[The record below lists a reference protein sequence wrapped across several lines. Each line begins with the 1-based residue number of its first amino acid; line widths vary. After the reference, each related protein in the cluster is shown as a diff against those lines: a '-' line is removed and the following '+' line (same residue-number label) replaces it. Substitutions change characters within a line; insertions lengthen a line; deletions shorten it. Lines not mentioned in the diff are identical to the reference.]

1 MAGKKDKFD
10 IEDDF
15 DFNDEFDFDMEGG
28 FEGPP
33 PSGKRKAITQFTGSF
48 TKGVKDT
55 LFSEHFQEETI
66 GKLLPKSYY
75 DGFRELNVLKRQA
88 SQFKNE
94 VGGEL
99 DKHTKQFKK
108 DNQSTIKQLTS
119 KLPSSIS
126 SKINRWADNFD
137 SGYGPSI
144 DTDQLNTESMMSDV
158 FGATAQV
165 ANDYQTKATLET
177 NAETKLQTGLA
188 SDSNELLFG
197 IGTNIGKLVGYQDDI
212 GIKYQR
218 KMLEL
223 TYKQLLTNRKHLSV
237 SEQLLALQT
246 SANRAIVENT
256 GLPDVVKMHK
266 SEILSQ
272 TLTHK
277 FIGSVADPLF
287 ENTGQIAGR
296 IAGQVTKKIKG
307 GLEDNAG
314 TASSMFSQA
323 LGMFLPNSN
332 GYDDPGAM
340 SPGETLAM
348 ILGGQASNGVL
359 PGIVDKFAPDLREK
373 LAANGGVSRT
383 GAMLD
388 NYRLRAPGLA
398 KGALLTGDTGF
409 GKLDKLIKFFDL
421 KELSEETNTL
431 IQGSPEGELGKA
443 QVFDLQVK
451 RTVTDIIPG
460 LLGRI
465 HSEMRRFNG
474 DEGHG
479 IVKYDWKMGGFAEE
493 QQLDQRLVDDM
504 VVASKPDNFK
514 LAESS
519 ILKSID
525 PTGKGLSEETRTKIA
540 RQVSIATMTGE
551 PISLQHFLDPSSP
564 HYIKEFA
571 DFVTKQYKTT
581 MHSNADGTVKSA
593 NQFIKEASE
602 DFLVIDNQLQQ
613 EVLKLRGDT
622 TDPLQALLARAQQGD
637 ISTLKRYPF
646 IKVNSAGVYTIDYPA
661 YYDYLNKQS
670 DIMGPPRPFADPTP
684 NIGPIGSVDNPLTDD
699 SRRSIKQRATDTIN
713 NTVSNGT
720 NKLTHLTDPGKLGGV
735 VDVVR
740 DKASSVWVKGETS
753 PRLDAISMRLGK
765 YRLAA
770 TGAIIKSVDDI
781 TGDVID
787 DKGEIMLTRHHAME
801 GLIDQSGSKIN
812 IDWGSVAETATNVIG
827 KIKGLPLG
835 GGFQSLMKGKLPK
848 DLGVSA
854 TVLKNKLSGW
864 REDKTADTMISISNL
879 KNTVVQTETLGDIK
893 TLLREQLDAVNN
905 KPKFND
911 RDGDG
916 DRDGGWSDIL
926 ANRKAERE
934 TTASNVT
941 VIQEEKKEKKGGL
954 LSMLMGFIPRL
965 IPMIGGLFSSAFG
978 FAVPAITGL
987 FGSAIRLAIPAAI
1000 GALGL
1005 KWLANKWLNRD
1016 GGPGN
1021 AEVIAPDDPR
1031 LDPNSELYD
1040 PNLQVSDPGVMDKI
1054 AGKVKDMGMVG
1065 SLVTGYAAIKGA
1077 KYLGGKAIGAA
1088 GAGALGAAR
1097 MAGRAALAP
1106 TMAAAGRTA
1115 LTATSAAAATRS
1127 LDASLAAR
1135 SATRAINGGAA
1146 GARGAGLLARLGG
1159 MAGSTA
1165 GRAGLGTA
1173 AKLIGK
1179 TVLRGFLGPIG
1190 LAWLAYDVIKFG
1202 YDMYKKHSDDGK
1214 KLNRLR
1220 MAGYGYHHKDE
1231 EHVSKLLAME
1241 GELYKHVGMK
1251 DKVAYLKD
1259 SISTDQVMEYFN
1271 VNRDDTDAVDKWK
1284 EYFFGRFMPVFLSYA
1299 TAMHSL
1305 VGKFDIFEM
1314 DTVLDPAQ
1322 QLKACDQVLFS
1333 REQGNPYDIMVSGF
1347 SGEDKLEMD
1356 KTKVMEVYKLVRGT
1370 LEVKARKTKG
1380 SYVTATEA
1388 KDEKTRAT
1396 RSKQI
1401 EEMNKKDEI
1410 KKAKEGK
1417 IAGTT
1422 ADDKDSKSIFG
1433 SGIMGSK
1440 LASVA
1445 KAALAPVMPLA
1456 AAGGWIADKV
1466 GGLFNGP
1473 SSDPKFA
1480 GKPGKGW
1487 NPTVAAAVKWG
1498 ADQLGIEPNHLAS
1511 VISFETGGSFD
1522 TNKRNPS
1529 SSATGLIQL
1538 MNYGDGKK
1546 DGKYYGMTRDQFGAL
1561 SHMDQ
1566 MQYVVKYFQAKGLKP
1581 GSSLGKVYDAVTG
1594 TGYKRGSK
1602 AYELNK
1608 VWDANKDG
1616 VISPGES
1623 VTSGAFKDHMKD
1635 YFGSAANEV
1644 SASNNGVLGSTNI
1657 GKNNTPTDSG
1667 VPATKASSAKMDT
1680 SVSGVLASKTA
1691 AGTKNQMAPG
1701 SGVLLN
1707 SGSAKSAP
1715 QPQTQMFPNAVTPQA
1730 NGVASPGA
1738 VLGTNTR
1745 PYLAA
1750 AYARKKGLNG
1760 SSGYC
1765 ARYVREALQYGGK
1778 YKFDG
1783 VGSAYQYHT
1792 QGVLIKAGF
1801 MQIHAGTKWQVGD
1814 VIVYQNSAKHPHGHI
1829 QIWDG
1834 RNWISDFIQNSWVI
1848 YGGKNPFSLWRDK
1861 EYLNGAQP
1869 GSGWTAADGKNV
1881 GGSDG
1886 NAPGATFSAE
1896 GGVGIGVTPRRK
1908 WTQTKAILGG
1918 DALYG
1923 GSKKVTTTDTQS
1935 AKADDVKPTKAK
1947 NATPDKEV
1955 EKKIAKNISAPSS
1968 SSNANTGDK
1977 TDTTDKTKVTT
1988 TSAKSAEATNITQP
2002 ASREA
2007 KETAKAK
2014 EDIVRKEK
2022 DAVAKQITAK
2032 EQRESDVSIL
2042 QQQLKIQMDTLSEI
2056 RGLRKDMVGFAQST
2070 LAGNK
2075 SVQDFIKSSKSEPMK
2090 DVTPSKDPNAL
2101 SPVQAPTSMVEPV
2114 SMLKS

>member
-10 IEDDF
+10 FEDNL

-33 PSGKRKAITQFTGSF
+33 VSGKRKAITQFTGSF

-66 GKLLPKSYY
+66 GKLLPKSYS
-75 DGFRELNVLKRQA
+75 DGFREFNVLKRQA
-88 SQFKNE
+88 GQLKND
-94 VGGEL
+94 VSGEL

-158 FGATAQV
+158 FGASAQV

-177 NAETKLQTGLA
+177 NAETKLQTGLV
-188 SDSNELLFG
+188 SNTNELLFG
-197 IGTNIGKLVGYQDDI
+197 IGTNIGKMVGYQDDV

-223 TYKQLLTNRKHLSV
+223 TYKQLLTNRKQLSV

-246 SANRAIVENT
+246 SANRAIIENT
-256 GLPDVVKMHK
+256 GLPDVIKMHK

-272 TLTHK
+272 SLTHK

-287 ENTGQIAGR
+287 QNTGQVAGR

-307 GLEDNAG
+307 GLENNAG
-314 TASSMFSQA
+314 TVSSMFSQA
-323 LGMFLPNSN
+323 VGMFLPDRN

-340 SPGETLAM
+340 TPGETVAM
-348 ILGGQASNGVL
+348 ILGGQASNGIL
-359 PGIVDKFAPDLREK
+359 PGLVDKIAPDLREK

-398 KGALLTGDTGF
+398 KNALLTGETGF
-409 GKLDKLIKFFDL
+409 GKLDSLIKFFDL

-451 RTVTDIIPG
+451 RTVTDVIPG

-479 IVKYDWKMGGFAEE
+479 VIKYDWKMGGFAEE
-493 QQLDQRLVDDM
+493 QTLDQRLVDDM
-504 VVASKPDNFK
+504 VIASKPDSFK
-514 LAESS
+514 LAEASV
-519 ILKSID
+519 LKAID
-525 PTGKGLSEETRTKIA
+525 PTGKGLSDGTRAKIA

-551 PISLQHFLDPSSP
+551 PVSLQHFLDPSSP

-571 DFVTKQYKTT
+571 EFVTTQYETT
-581 MHSNADGTVKSA
+581 MHAGADGSTKAA

-602 DFLVIDNQLQQ
+602 DFLNLDNMLQQ
-613 EVLKLRGDT
+613 EVLKLRGDS
-622 TDPLQALLARAQQGD
+622 TDPLQALLTRAQQGD
-637 ISTLKRYPF
+637 ISTLRKYPF
-646 IKVNSAGVYTIDYPA
+646 IKASAAGVYTIDYAA

-670 DIMGPPRPFADPTP
+670 DIMGPPRAFADTPTP
-684 NIGPIGSVDNPLTDD
+684 PGPDGSIDNPLNDD
-699 SRRSIKQRATDTIN
+699 SRRSLKQQVTDRL
-713 NTVSNGT
+713 NTTTTNGVA
-720 NKLTHLTDPGKLGGV
+720 KLTHLTDPGKLGST
-735 VDVVR
+735 VDLVR

-753 PRLDAISMRLGK
+753 PRLDAVSMRLGK

-770 TGAIIKSVDDI
+770 TGGIIKSVNDI

-801 GLIDQSGSKIN
+801 GLIDQTGKRID
-812 IDWGSVAETATNVIG
+812 IDWGSVAETATNVIS
-827 KIKGLPLG
+827 KIKGLQVG
-835 GGFQSLMKGKLPK
+835 GGFRSLIQGNLPK
-848 DLGVSA
+848 DIGVSA
-854 TVLKNKLSGW
+854 SILKNKLSGW
-864 REDKTADTMISISNL
+864 REDRNAETMISISNL
-879 KNTVVQTETLGDIK
+879 ENTVAQTETLGDIK
-893 TLLREQLDAVNN
+893 ILLKEQAASAA
-905 KPKFND
+905 KQFKFND
-911 RDGDG
+911 RDADG
-916 DRDGGWSDIL
+916 DRDGSWTDIL
-926 ANRKAERE
+926 ANRRKDRE
-934 TTASNVT
+934 KKVNDVT
-941 VIQEEKKEKKGGL
+941 VIQEEKEEKSKGPLAWLLGL
-954 LSMLMGFIPRL
+954 IPRL

-987 FGSAIRLAIPAAI
+987 FGSAIKLAIPAAL

-1005 KWLANKWLNRD
+1005 KWMANKWLNRE

-1031 LDPNSELYD
+1031 LDPNSEVYD
-1040 PNLQVSDPGVMDKI
+1040 PNLQVSEPGMMDKL
-1054 AGKVKDMGMVG
+1054 AGSVKNMGTTG
-1065 SLVTGYAAIKGA
+1065 SLVAGYAAIKGA
-1077 KYLGGKAIGAA
+1077 QWVGGRAVGAA

-1106 TMAAAGRTA
+1106 TVAAAGRTA
-1115 LTATSAAAATRS
+1115 LAATSAAAATRS

-1135 SATRAINGGAA
+1135 NATRSLGGAG
-1146 GARGAGLLARLGG
+1146 GARGAGLLSRLGA
-1159 MAGSTA
+1159 MAGSSA

-1179 TVLRGFLGPIG
+1179 TVLKGFLGPIG
-1190 LAWLAYDVIKFG
+1190 LAWLTYDVIKFG

-1220 MAGYGYHHKDE
+1220 MASYGYHHKDE

-1241 GELYKHVGMK
+1241 GELVKHVGIK
-1251 DKVAYLKD
+1251 DKVAFLKD
-1259 SISTDQVMEYFN
+1259 SITTNQVMEYFN
-1271 VNRDDTDAVDKWK
+1271 VNKDDKVATEKWT

-1299 TAMHSL
+1299 TAMYTL
-1305 VGKFDIFEM
+1305 AGKFTIFDM

-1347 SGEDKLEMD
+1347 SGEKELEMD
-1356 KTKVMEVYKLVRGT
+1356 KKKVMGVYKLVRGT
-1370 LEVKARKTKG
+1370 LEANASKKKG
-1380 SYVTATEA
+1380 NYVTATEA
-1388 KDEKTRAT
+1388 KDEKTRAA

-1401 EEMNKKDEI
+1401 EEMNKKEEV
-1410 KKAKEGK
+1410 KNAKLGK
-1417 IAGTT
+1417 TSGTDGDT
-1422 ADDKDSKSIFG
+1422 ETKSIFG
-1433 SGIMGSK
+1433 SGVMGSK

-1445 KAALAPVMPLA
+1445 KAALNPFKE
-1456 AAGGWIADKV
+1456 AGSWIADKV
-1466 GGLFNGP
+1466 GGLFGGGGAT
-1473 SSDPKFA
+1473 PKFS

-1487 NPTVAAAVKWG
+1487 NSTVAAAVKWG
-1498 ADQLGIEPNHLAS
+1498 ADQLGIDPNHLAS

-1546 DGKYYGMTRDQFGAL
+1546 DKLYYGHTRDQFGAL

-1566 MQYVVKYFQAKGLKP
+1566 MQYVVKYFQMKGLKP
-1581 GSSLGKVYDAVTG
+1581 GATLGQVYDAVTG
-1594 TGYKRGSK
+1594 TGYRRGSRN
-1602 AYELNK
+1602 YESNK

-1635 YFGSAANEV
+1635 YYGTAAPAANASAMAGTKV
-1644 SASNNGVLGSTNI
+1644 S
-1657 GKNNTPTDSG
+1657 NTAAQKTTPS
-1667 VPATKASSAKMDT
+1667 VPATKASAAKVDT
-1680 SVSGVLASKTA
+1680 SMEKVLASNTA
-1691 AGTKNQMAPG
+1691 AATKGKMAPG
-1701 SGVLLN
+1701 SGVLSN
-1707 SGSAKSAP
+1707 SEGTPSKSAP
-1715 QPQTQMFPNAVTPQA
+1715 QAKTQMFPNATSPQSS
-1730 NGVASPGA
+1730 GVASPGA
-1738 VLGTNTR
+1738 TPGTNTR

-1750 AYARKKGLNG
+1750 AYARKKGLSY

-1765 ARYVREALQYGGK
+1765 ARYVREALQNGGG
-1778 YKFDG
+1778 YKFQG

-1792 QGVLIKAGF
+1792 QGVLVKAGF
-1801 MQIHAGTKWQVGD
+1801 AQIHSGTKWQVGD
-1814 VIVYQNSAKHPHGHI
+1814 VMVYQNSKQRIHGHI

-1861 EYLNGAQP
+1861 SYLSGAQP
-1869 GSGWTAADGKNV
+1869 GTGWTTADGKNV

-1886 NAPGATFSAE
+1886 NAPGATFDAA
-1896 GGVGIGVTPRRK
+1896 GGVGMGVTPRRK
-1908 WTQTKAILGG
+1908 WSQTKPILGG
-1918 DALYG
+1918 DALWG
-1923 GSKKVTTTDTQS
+1923 GSKKVVGDGATS
-1935 AKADDVKPTKAK
+1935 AKEDVKPTKAQASK
-1947 NATPDKEV
+1947 PDKEV
-1955 EKKIAKNISAPSS
+1955 VKKIDKASATTPSASTTSAKAP
-1968 SSNANTGDK
+1968 
-1977 TDTTDKTKVTT
+1977 T

-2002 ASREA
+2002 QTRQA
-2007 KETAKAK
+2007 KEAAKTQ

-2022 DAVAKQITAK
+2022 DAIAKQVTAK
-2032 EQRESDVSIL
+2032 EQRETDATIL
-2042 QQQLKIQMDTLSEI
+2042 QQQLKVQMDTLTEI
-2056 RGLRKDMVGFAQST
+2056 RGLRNDMSTFAQST

-2075 SVQDFIKSSKSEPMK
+2075 AVQDFIKTSKSNQPT
-2090 DVTPSKDPNAL
+2090 DVSPVKESNPL
-2101 SPVQAPTSMVEPV
+2101 SPIQAPTTMIEPV

>member
-10 IEDDF
+10 FEDDF

-28 FEGPP
+28 FDGPT
-33 PSGKRKAITQFTGSF
+33 PSGKRKAVTQFTGAF

-66 GKLLPKSYY
+66 GKLLPKSYS
-75 DGFRELNVLKRQA
+75 DSFRELNVLKRQA
-88 SQFKNE
+88 GQFKNE

-99 DKHTKQFKK
+99 DKHSKQFKK

-158 FGATAQV
+158 FGATSQV
-165 ANDYQTKATLET
+165 ANEYQTKAALET
-177 NAETKLQTGLA
+177 SAESKIQSGLA
-188 SDSNELLFG
+188 TNTNDLLFG
-197 IGTNIGKLVGYQDDI
+197 IGTNIGKMVGYQDDV

-277 FIGSVADPLF
+277 FIGSVVDPMF
-287 ENTGQIAGR
+287 QNSGQIAGR
-296 IAGQVTKKIKG
+296 VAGHVTNKIKG
-307 GLEDNAG
+307 GLENNMG
-314 TASSMFSQA
+314 TVSSMFTQGM
-323 LGMFLPNSN
+323 GMFLPDST

-340 SPGETLAM
+340 TPGETIAM

-359 PGIVDKFAPDLREK
+359 PGLVDKISPELREK

-398 KGALLTGDTGF
+398 KNALMTGETGF
-409 GKLDKLIKFFDL
+409 GKLDKVMKFFDL

-479 IVKYDWKMGGFAEE
+479 VIKYDWKMGGFAEE
-493 QQLDQRLVDDM
+493 QTLDQRLVDDM
-504 VVASKPDNFK
+504 VIASKPDSFK

-519 ILKSID
+519 VLKSID
-525 PTGKGLSEETRTKIA
+525 PTGMLSDETRSKIA
-540 RQVSIATMTGE
+540 RQVSISTMLGE
-551 PISLQHFLDPSSP
+551 PISLQQFLDTTPGNKY
-564 HYIKEFA
+564 YIKEFA
-571 DFVTKQYKTT
+571 DFVTSQYNTT
-581 MHSNADGTVKSA
+581 MHAEADGSTKSA
-593 NQFIKEASE
+593 NRFIREASE
-602 DFLVIDNQLQQ
+602 DFLKIDNLLQQ
-613 EVLKLRGDT
+613 EVVKLRGDS
-622 TDPLQALLARAQQGD
+622 TDPLQALLTRAQQGD
-637 ISTLKRYPF
+637 ISTLRKYPF
-646 IKVNSAGVYTIDYPA
+646 IKLSSAGIYTIDYTA

-670 DIMGPPRPFADPTP
+670 DIMGPPRPFADNTTP
-684 NIGPIGSVDNPLTDD
+684 ATLGSADNPYTDD
-699 SRRSIKQRATDTIN
+699 SHRSIKQRARDGLN
-713 NTVSNGT
+713 QVASDSGA
-720 NKLTHLTDPGKLGGV
+720 KLTHLTDPGKLGSTI
-735 VDVVR
+735 DLVR

-770 TGAIIKSVDDI
+770 TGGIIKSVNDI

-801 GLIDQSGSKIN
+801 GLIDQTGKKID
-812 IDWGSVAETATNVIG
+812 IDWGSVSETASNVIG
-827 KIKGLPLG
+827 KIKGLQAG
-835 GGFQSLMKGKLPK
+835 GGFQSLIKGNLPK
-848 DLGVSA
+848 DIGINANVI
-854 TVLKNKLSGW
+854 KNKLSGW
-864 REDKTADTMISISNL
+864 REDKNVDTMISISNL
-879 KNTVVQTETLGDIK
+879 KNTAVQTETLGEIK
-893 TLLREQLDAVNN
+893 TLLKEQAESASS
-905 KPKFND
+905 KARFND

-916 DRDGGWSDIL
+916 DRDGSWTDIL
-926 ANRKAERE
+926 ANRRKDRE
-934 TTASNVT
+934 KDNGNVT
-941 VIQEEKKEKKGGL
+941 VIEKEKKEKKKGPL
-954 LSMLMGFIPRL
+954 AWLMGLIPSL

-1005 KWLANKWLNRD
+1005 KWMANKWLNRD

-1031 LDPNSELYD
+1031 LDPNSEMYD
-1040 PNLQVSDPGVMDKI
+1040 PNLQVSQPGMMDKL
-1054 AGKVKDMGMVG
+1054 AGKVKDMGLVG
-1065 SLVTGYAAIKGA
+1065 SAIAGYAAFKGTTWA
-1077 KYLGGKAIGAA
+1077 AGKAIGAA

-1106 TMAAAGRTA
+1106 TVAAAGRTA
-1115 LTATSAAAATRS
+1115 LAATSAAAATRS

-1135 SATRAINGGAA
+1135 NATRAINGGGAA
-1146 GARGAGLLARLGG
+1146 GARGAGLLGRLGG
-1159 MAGSTA
+1159 LAGSSA

-1173 AKLIGK
+1173 AKLVGK
-1179 TVLRGFLGPIG
+1179 TVLKGFLGPIG

-1241 GELYKHVGMK
+1241 GELVKHVGMK
-1251 DKVAYLKD
+1251 DKVAFLKD
-1259 SISTDQVMEYFN
+1259 SITTDQVMEYFN
-1271 VNRDDTDAVDKWK
+1271 VNKDDTAAKEKWT

-1305 VGKFDIFEM
+1305 VGKFTIFDM

-1333 REQGNPYDIMVSGF
+1333 REQGNPYDIMTSGF
-1347 SGEDKLEMD
+1347 SGEEALEMD
-1356 KTKVMEVYKLVRGT
+1356 KKKVMDVYKLVRGT
-1370 LEVKARKTKG
+1370 LEVNARKKKG

-1401 EEMNKKDEI
+1401 EEMNKKEEV
-1410 KKAKEGK
+1410 KNAKLGK
-1417 IAGTT
+1417 TSTSGEDTNAN
-1422 ADDKDSKSIFG
+1422 SIFG
-1433 SGIMGSK
+1433 TGVMGSR

-1445 KAALAPVMPLA
+1445 KAALNPFKE
-1456 AAGGWIADKV
+1456 AGSWIADKV
-1466 GGLFNGP
+1466 GGLFGGGGGGTNP
-1473 SSDPKFA
+1473 TFA

-1487 NPTVAAAVKWG
+1487 NSTVAAAVKWG

-1546 DGKYYGMTRDQFGAL
+1546 DKLYYGHTRDQFGAL

-1566 MQYVVKYFQAKGLKP
+1566 MQYVVKYFKMKGLKP
-1581 GSSLGKVYDAVTG
+1581 GATLGQVYDAVTG
-1594 TGYKRGSK
+1594 TGYKRGSRN
-1602 AYELNK
+1602 YESNR

-1623 VTSGAFKDHMKD
+1623 VTSGSFKEHMKD
-1635 YFGSAANEV
+1635 FFGSAANEV
-1644 SASNNGVLGSTNI
+1644 SASNSGVLGGTNV
-1657 GKNNTPTDSG
+1657 GKNNTAPSVKQAAATTANSPSAA
-1667 VPATKASSAKMDT
+1667 PATKAGAAKVDT
-1680 SVSGVLASKTA
+1680 DMTKVLASNTA
-1691 AGTKNQMAPG
+1691 AATKGKMAPG
-1701 SGVLLN
+1701 SGVLMN
-1707 SGSAKSAP
+1707 TSGATKSAP
-1715 QPQTQMFPNAVTPQA
+1715 QPKTQMFPNATNPSA
-1730 NGVASPGA
+1730 SGVAVPGA

-1750 AYARKKGLNG
+1750 AYARKKGL
-1760 SSGYC
+1760 SSSSSYC
-1765 ARYVREALQYGGK
+1765 AKYVRLALQNGGG

-1792 QGVLIKAGF
+1792 QGVLTKAGF
-1801 MQIHAGTKWQVGD
+1801 VQIHAGTKWQVGD
-1814 VIVYQNSAKHPHGHI
+1814 VIVYRNSQKRQHGHI

-1834 RNWISDFIQNSWVI
+1834 RNWISDFIQQSWLI
-1848 YGGKNPFSLWRDK
+1848 YGGENPFSLWRDK
-1861 EYLNGAQP
+1861 DYLNAAQP
-1869 GSGWTAADGKNV
+1869 GSGWTTADGKNV

-1896 GGVGIGVTPRRK
+1896 GGVGMGVTPRRK

-1923 GSKKVTTTDTQS
+1923 GSKKTTS
-1935 AKADDVKPTKAK
+1935 SGAVPSKAETSPTKAK
-1947 NATPDKEV
+1947 DATADKEV
-1955 EKKIAKNISAPSS
+1955 EKKITKDSKAAASTNGKSSA
-1968 SSNANTGDK
+1968 
-1977 TDTTDKTKVTT
+1977 TT
-1988 TSAKSAEATNITQP
+1988 TSAKSAEAKNVTQP
-2002 ASREA
+2002 ETRQA
-2007 KETAKAK
+2007 KEAAKTQ

-2022 DAVAKQITAK
+2022 DAVAKQVTAK
-2032 EQRESDVSIL
+2032 EQRETDATIL
-2042 QQQLKIQMDTLSEI
+2042 QQQLKVQMDTLTEI
-2056 RGLRKDMVGFAQST
+2056 RGLRSDMSGFAQST
-2070 LAGNK
+2070 IAGNK
-2075 SVQDFIKSSKSEPMK
+2075 AVQDFIKTSKSGQDIKPEKESNP
-2090 DVTPSKDPNAL
+2090 L
-2101 SPVQAPTSMVEPV
+2101 SPIQAPTTMIEPV

>member
-10 IEDDF
+10 FEDDF
-15 DFNDEFDFDMEGG
+15 NFNDEFDFDMEGG

-33 PSGKRKAITQFTGSF
+33 VSGKRKAITQFTGSF

-66 GKLLPKSYY
+66 GKLLPKSYS
-75 DGFRELNVLKRQA
+75 DSFRELNILKRQA
-88 SQFKNE
+88 GQLKND

-108 DNQSTIKQLTS
+108 DNQATIKQLTS

-144 DTDQLNTESMMSDV
+144 DTDQLNTESMMSEV

-177 NAETKLQTGLA
+177 NAETKLQTGLV
-188 SDSNELLFG
+188 SNTNDLLFG
-197 IGTNIGKLVGYQDDI
+197 IGTNIGKLVGYQDDV

-223 TYKQLLTNRKHLSV
+223 TYKQLLTHRKHLSV

-272 TLTHK
+272 SLTHK
-277 FIGSVADPLF
+277 FIGSVTDPLF
-287 ENTGQIAGR
+287 QNTGQIAGR
-296 IAGQVTKKIKG
+296 VTGQVTKKIKG
-307 GLEDNAG
+307 ALDNNSG
-314 TASSMFSQA
+314 TVNSMFSQA
-323 LGMFLPNSN
+323 MGMFLPDNN
-332 GYDDPGAM
+332 GYDDPGSM
-340 SPGETLAM
+340 TPGETLAM
-348 ILGGQASNGVL
+348 ILGGQVSNGVL
-359 PGIVDKFAPDLREK
+359 PGLVDKIAPDLREK

-398 KGALLTGDTGF
+398 KNALLTGETGF
-409 GKLDKLIKFFDL
+409 GKLDSLIKFFDL

-443 QVFDLQVK
+443 QIFDLQAK
-451 RTVTDIIPG
+451 RTLTDVIPG

-479 IVKYDWKMGGFAEE
+479 VLKYDWKMGGFAEE
-493 QQLDQRLVDDM
+493 QKLDQRLVDDM
-504 VVASKPDNFK
+504 IIASKPDSFK

-519 ILKSID
+519 ILNSID
-525 PTGKGLSEETRTKIA
+525 PSGKGLSDKTRTAIA
-540 RQVSIATMTGE
+540 RQVSISTMTGE

-581 MHSNADGTVKSA
+581 MHANADGSTKSA
-593 NQFIKEASE
+593 NQFIKDASE

-622 TDPLQALLARAQQGD
+622 TDPLQAILTRAQQGD
-637 ISTLKRYPF
+637 ISTLRKYPF
-646 IKVNSAGVYTIDYPA
+646 IKTSSTGVYTIDYPA

-670 DIMGPPRPFADPTP
+670 NLIGPPRPFADS
-684 NIGPIGSVDNPLTDD
+684 SVDTDNTRDNALTDD
-699 SRRSIKQRATDTIN
+699 SRRSIKQRASDSLN
-713 NTVSNGT
+713 RAASASSA
-720 NKLTHLTDPGKLGGV
+720 KLDHLTAPGKLGSTI
-735 VDVVR
+735 DLVR
-740 DKASSVWVKGETS
+740 DKATSVWVKGETS
-753 PRLDAISMRLGK
+753 PRLDAVSMRLGK

-770 TGAIIKSVDDI
+770 TGGVIKSVNDI
-781 TGDVID
+781 TGDIID

-801 GLIDQSGSKIN
+801 GLIDQTGKRID
-812 IDWGSVAETATNVIG
+812 IDWGSVSETATNVIG
-827 KIKGLPLG
+827 KIKGLQSG
-835 GGFQSLMKGKLPK
+835 SGFKSLIQGKLPK
-848 DLGVSA
+848 DIGITA
-854 TVLKNKLSGW
+854 GILKNKLSGW
-864 REDKTADTMISISNL
+864 REDKNADTMISISNL
-879 KNTVVQTETLGDIK
+879 KNTVAQTETLGDIK
-893 TLLREQLDAVNN
+893 TLLKEQAANAT
-905 KPKFND
+905 KQFKFND

-916 DRDGGWSDIL
+916 DRDGSWSDIL
-926 ANRKAERE
+926 ANRRKDNEK
-934 TTASNVT
+934 TANDVT
-941 VIQEEKKEKKGGL
+941 VIQEEKEEKSKGPLAWLLGL
-954 LSMLMGFIPRL
+954 IPRL

-987 FGSAIRLAIPAAI
+987 FGSAIKLAIPAAL

-1005 KWLANKWLNRD
+1005 KWIANKWLNRD

-1031 LDPNSELYD
+1031 LDPNSEVYD
-1040 PNLQVSDPGVMDKI
+1040 PNLQVSDPGMMDKL
-1054 AGKVKDMGMVG
+1054 AGGVKNMGMAG
-1065 SLVTGYAAIKGA
+1065 SLITGYAAIKGA
-1077 KYLGGKAIGAA
+1077 QWVGGRAVGAA

-1115 LTATSAAAATRS
+1115 LTATSASAATRS

-1135 SATRAINGGAA
+1135 SATRALGGGAA
-1146 GARGAGLLARLGG
+1146 GNGARGAGLLSRLGA
-1159 MAGSTA
+1159 MAGSSA

-1179 TVLRGFLGPIG
+1179 TVLKGFLGPIG
-1190 LAWLAYDVIKFG
+1190 LAWLAYDVVKFG

-1241 GELYKHVGMK
+1241 GELVKHVGMK
-1251 DKVAYLKD
+1251 DKVAFLKD
-1259 SISTDQVMEYFN
+1259 SITTDQVMEYFN
-1271 VNRDDTDAVDKWK
+1271 VNKDDKVATEKWN

-1299 TAMHSL
+1299 TAMHTF
-1305 VGKFDIFEM
+1305 VGKFTIFDM

-1347 SGEDKLEMD
+1347 SGEKELEMD
-1356 KTKVMEVYKLVRGT
+1356 KKKVMSVYKLVRGT
-1370 LEVKARKTKG
+1370 LETNARKKKG

-1388 KDEKTRAT
+1388 KDEKTRAA

-1401 EEMNKKDEI
+1401 EEMNKKEEV
-1410 KKAKEGK
+1410 KNAKLGK
-1417 IAGTT
+1417 VSGTGEDT
-1422 ADDKDSKSIFG
+1422 ETKSIFG
-1433 SGIMGSK
+1433 TGVMGSK

-1445 KAALAPVMPLA
+1445 KAALSPFK
-1456 AAGGWIADKV
+1456 AAGGWISDKV
-1466 GGLFNGP
+1466 EGLFGGGGAT
-1473 SSDPKFA
+1473 PKFS

-1487 NPTVAAAVKWG
+1487 NSTVAAAVKWG
-1498 ADQLGIEPNHLAS
+1498 ADQLGIDPNHLAS

-1546 DGKYYGMTRDQFGAL
+1546 DKLYYGHTRDQFGAL

-1566 MQYVVKYFQAKGLKP
+1566 MQYVVKYFQMKGLKP
-1581 GSSLGKVYDAVTG
+1581 GATLGQVYDAVTG
-1594 TGYKRGSK
+1594 TGYRRGSRN
-1602 AYELNK
+1602 YESNK

-1635 YFGSAANEV
+1635 YYGSAAT
-1644 SASNNGVLGSTNI
+1644 AITPGNNGVLGGTNM
-1657 GKNNTPTDSG
+1657 GTNNTAQSPKQAATTAANSPSG
-1667 VPATKASSAKMDT
+1667 TPATKAGAAKVDT
-1680 SVSGVLASKTA
+1680 SMAKVLASNTA
-1691 AGTKNQMAPG
+1691 AATKGKMAPG

-1707 SGSAKSAP
+1707 SGGGTKTAP
-1715 QPQTQMFPNAVTPQA
+1715 QPKLDMFPNATKPQA
-1730 NGVASPGA
+1730 NGVAAPGA

-1750 AYARKKGLNG
+1750 AYARKKGLKDTT
-1760 SSGYC
+1760 GYC
-1765 ARYVREALQYGGK
+1765 AKYVRLALQNGGG

-1792 QGVLIKAGF
+1792 QGVLTIAGF
-1801 MQIHAGTKWQVGD
+1801 VQIHAGTKWQVGD
-1814 VIVYQNSAKHPHGHI
+1814 VIVYQNSNRRPHGHI

-1834 RNWISDFIQNSWVI
+1834 RNWISDFIQNSWLI
-1848 YGGKNPFSLWRDK
+1848 YGGANPFSLWRDK
-1861 EYLNGAQP
+1861 NYLNAAQP

-1896 GGVGIGVTPRRK
+1896 GGVGMGVARRK

-1923 GSKKVTTTDTQS
+1923 GSKKVATDGSVS
-1935 AKADDVKPTKAK
+1935 AKADTKPTKAK
-1947 NATPDKEV
+1947 SSTVDKEV
-1955 EKKIAKNISAPSS
+1955 EKKIAKTNTPANNSKTPS
-1968 SSNANTGDK
+1968 N
-1977 TDTTDKTKVTT
+1977 TT
-1988 TSAKSAEATNITQP
+1988 TSAKSTEAAGATQQ
-2002 ASREA
+2002 ATRQA
-2007 KETAKAK
+2007 KEAAKTQ

-2022 DAVAKQITAK
+2022 DAVAKQVTAK
-2032 EQRESDVSIL
+2032 EQRETDATIL
-2042 QQQLKIQMDTLSEI
+2042 QQQLKVQMDTLAEI
-2056 RGLRKDMVGFAQST
+2056 RGLRSDMSGIAQST
-2070 LAGNK
+2070 MAGNK
-2075 SVQDFIKSSKSEPMK
+2075 AMQDFIKSSKSGQVQDMK
-2090 DVTPSKDPNAL
+2090 PVKESNPL
-2101 SPVQAPTSMVEPV
+2101 SPIQAPTTMIEPV